1 MLAYKQELK
10 HNPDLT
16 FRFFEFLFQNS
27 DTLACVSIYIYI
39 IFLFWNIEKQDD
51 QMVAAH
57 PI

>member
-39 IFLFWNIEKQDD
+39 YYIFILEYRK
-51 QMVAAH
+51 VG
-57 PI
+57 

>member
-39 IFLFWNIEKQDD
+39 YIYIIFLFWNIEK
-51 QMVAAH
+51 
-57 PI
+57 